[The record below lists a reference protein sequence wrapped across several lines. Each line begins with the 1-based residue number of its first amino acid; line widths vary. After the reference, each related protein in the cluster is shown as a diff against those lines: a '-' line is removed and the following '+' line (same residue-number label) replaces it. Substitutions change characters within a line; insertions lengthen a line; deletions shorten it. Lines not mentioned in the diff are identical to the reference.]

1 MTRGLPVGSAQR
13 NGAAIKAVAS
23 KRQENL
29 TLSRIDDLPSRI
41 VSVPCFI
48 FSVRI

>member
-1 MTRGLPVGSAQR
+1 MRRGLPVGSAQR

-29 TLSRIDDLPSRI
+29 TLSIIDGLPSRI

-48 FSVRI
+48 FNVRI